1 MDDVVVIQDSIG
13 ENGRRF
19 LHLMGNAEI
28 KMQFPEGAQVE
39 ATVEVGV
46 HHLRVDMPVR
56 GLVDLRC
63 EGWVQPRRFVFWSLT
78 EGDRMSEIIM
88 RAAEEYVCLF
98 GEAPDYAF
106 TKQLPSAIEPGTGV
120 KFKGGEVLLFDAEWM
135 VGRSVA
141 VGWNMPAR

>member
-1 MDDVVVIQDSIG
+1 MNDVIVIEDSIR

-56 GLVDLRC
+56 GLVDVRC
-63 EGWVQPRRFVFWSLT
+63 EGWVQPKRFVFWSL
-78 EGDRMSEIIM
+78 EKGERMSEIII
-88 RAAEEYVCLF
+88 RAAAEYFRLF

-106 TKQLPSAIEPGTGV
+106 TQQLPAAIEPGTGV
-120 KFKGGEVLLFDAEWM
+120 KFMDGEVLLFDADWM
-135 VGRSVA
+135 VSRSVA
-141 VGWNMPAR
+141 VGWNMPAS